1 MCASCLNVNKIV
13 IIATFYRNPE
23 RPSEN

>member
-1 MCASCLNVNKIV
+1 MNVNKIV

-23 RPSEN
+23 RPSENEE